1 MDLKTDHGLVL
12 GEDFRRECK
21 GCGHCVDFINDPD
34 LGRSKACISQSK
46 EPTRIIMA
54 DENQSASPETKPES
68 GWTTSEEPTAQPSAE
83 ASGATSH
90 QKNLSRPSAH
100 EIYQQVAKNAKE
112 ELKRSSFSLALSGFT
127 GGIFMGLSALGV
139 GLVVA
144 RLGGSPKAFMISR
157 MFYPLGFIVVI
168 LGRSQLFTENTLYP
182 VALVLTEPRQI
193 WNTLRLWATVLPS
206 NILGALAFASLV
218 GLTQALPSDVV
229 NAIAGLGLTAV
240 HQPVAAIFWSGVVAG
255 WIIATAAWLVSGS
268 HSITGSVMVIWA
280 LTFVVG
286 LGNFAHCIATSGE
299 ILTAVLKH
307 QLPWAAYPQW
317 LGPAVAGNIC
327 GGVLMVTLLEYGQAV
342 LSRTSNDQPDSAKQ
356 SGN

>member
-1 MDLKTDHGLVL
+1 
-12 GEDFRRECK
+12 
-21 GCGHCVDFINDPD
+21 
-34 LGRSKACISQSK
+34 
-46 EPTRIIMA
+46 MA
-54 DENQSASPETKPES
+54 DENKNELPEEKVES
-68 GWTTSEEPTAQPSAE
+68 GWASPDEPAAAPETDA
-83 ASGATSH
+83 ATSQ
-90 QKNLSRPSAH
+90 QKDLSRPSAH

-112 ELKRSSFSLALSGFT
+112 ELKRSTASLAISGFT

-139 GLVVA
+139 GLALA
-144 RLGGSPKAFMISR
+144 RLGGSGHAFIISR

-206 NILGALAFASLV
+206 NMLGALTFASLA
-218 GLTQALPSDVV
+218 GLTHSMPADVV
-229 NAIAGLGLTAV
+229 QAIASLGLAAV
-240 HQPVAAIFWSGVVAG
+240 HEPTSTIFWSGVVAG

-299 ILTAVLKH
+299 ILTAVLTH
-307 QLPWAAYPQW
+307 QLSWEAYPRW
-317 LGPAVAGNIC
+317 FGPAVAGNIC
-327 GGVLMVTLLEYGQAV
+327 GGVVMVTLLEYGQAV
-342 LSRTSNDQPDSAKQ
+342 LSRSSDEKQ
-356 SGN
+356 VDLDEEARA